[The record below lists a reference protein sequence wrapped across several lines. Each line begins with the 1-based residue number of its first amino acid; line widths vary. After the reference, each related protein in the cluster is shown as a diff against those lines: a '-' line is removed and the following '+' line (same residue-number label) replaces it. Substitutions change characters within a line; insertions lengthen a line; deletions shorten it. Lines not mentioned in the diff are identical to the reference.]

1 MLVDSINMKDADL
14 SNVGIKVEL
23 GFDKKTICVE
33 MHKLDNPNAI
43 IHRFYDVFL
52 NEETAVMHMNSITR
66 ICLMLGGKV
75 ELLSGKIAI
84 L

>member
-1 MLVDSINMKDADL
+1 MLVDSINMKDANL
-14 SNVGIKVEL
+14 SNVGIKVAF
-23 GFDKKTICVE
+23 GFDKKTVCVE
-33 MHKLDNPNAI
+33 IHKLDNPNAI
-43 IHRFYDVFL
+43 IHRFYDVFP
-52 NEETAVMHMNSITR
+52 NEETAVMHVNSITQ